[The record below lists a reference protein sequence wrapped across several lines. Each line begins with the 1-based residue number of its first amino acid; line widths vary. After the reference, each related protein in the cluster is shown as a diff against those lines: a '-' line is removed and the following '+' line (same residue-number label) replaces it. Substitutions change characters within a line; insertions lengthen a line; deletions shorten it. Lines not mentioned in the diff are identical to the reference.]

1 MEFIADL
8 HIHSYLS
15 RATAKNL
22 NLEHLNLWAQMKG
35 IAVVSTGDFTHPRWF
50 SELSQKLEPAED
62 GLFKLR
68 PEFAD
73 QTAHMIPPSCKGPVR
88 FMLSVEISSIYKK
101 DGKTRKVHNVV
112 FVPDLELAEKFNKR
126 LDRIGN
132 ISSDGRPILGL
143 DSRSLLEIVLETSED
158 AFLIPAHIWTPWFSV
173 LGSKSGFDSL
183 EECFDDLT
191 TYIFAVETGLSS
203 DPAMNWRVSSLDGLT
218 LVSNSDAHSPANLGR
233 EANLF
238 DTEISYFAIRD
249 ALKSG
254 DPERFL
260 GTLEYFA
267 EEGKYHF
274 DGHRKCGV
282 RLSPLETMKNKGH
295 CPVCGRPV
303 TIGVM
308 YRVEELADRK
318 AGARPKGAHP
328 YTSLLPLTDILSE
341 VFRVGPKSKKV
352 ACAYRAL
359 LERFGPEFEI
369 IRKTPPDD
377 FERHGPPL
385 LAEAVNR
392 MRSNQVCIAP
402 GYDGEFGTISLFDDQ
417 ERSQLIGQK
426 SLFGV
431 SSNSS
436 TPTPPASGQT
446 LPLEA
451 HLPLRGTSG
460 KGGEQGRGNEDD
472 FPEKGLLGNLNEA
485 QQKAVQYNGG
495 PLLIVAGP
503 GTGKT
508 LTLAHRIAYL
518 LQKGGA
524 RPEQILAVT
533 FTNKAAQEMA
543 GRLSKIFDG
552 SKVLNGVTI
561 KTFHALC
568 LDIISLEANA
578 IGSKHPV
585 SMLNEADRTR
595 FVRAVIQRMQDDLLC
610 STDCCP
616 KKNQSERSLK
626 RFRQAKT
633 DLGNTLSGL
642 DPDGISGLISKVKQ
656 LLLLPEDNLA
666 GPVPEPF
673 VDQFTPIYRAYQE
686 VLHENHLLDF
696 DDLILKTVRLFETH
710 QAILRKY
717 QERFCFIS
725 VDEYQD
731 INYAQYSL
739 IRLLAPEGHDICVI
753 GDPDQAIY
761 GFRGA
766 DVRYFHRFC
775 EDYPSAKRILLKQNY
790 RSTETILRASGQLI
804 GVDDATRPQKGIW
817 SGIHGARVLTVTEL
831 PTERAEA
838 EYAVKTI
845 EQEVGGISHFS
856 MDSGRIDRL
865 QQKKERSFSDFAALY
880 RIKEQGKALEEAF
893 ARSGIPFQMVGD
905 EKLQNRKGITELISY
920 LKAGWSL
927 ACNLD
932 VERILNF
939 PSRGIGHGTFHT
951 LQQWSEM
958 KGCSLVTA
966 LERSDEISGLK
977 PGPRSKLRV
986 FSKDLKQLKEILNG
1000 MSLHEQIH
1008 HILHQF
1014 RFIDA
1019 MSGNKAFEEGLTAF
1033 LDLSRSFEDRGV
1045 DFLAHLALENARDR
1059 YEPAAEKVSLMTMHA
1074 AKGLEF
1080 PVVFITGCEDGLVP
1094 YRRKKGEQG
1103 DLLEERRLF
1112 YVALTRAQEKI
1123 YLTHAKKR
1131 LWFGKRTLQHTSP
1144 FLEDVEEDLKQYNK
1158 PFSGKPRSRIEEV
1171 QLSLFE
1177 V

>member
-1 MEFIADL
+1 
-8 HIHSYLS
+8 
-15 RATAKNL
+15 
-22 NLEHLNLWAQMKG
+22 MKG
-35 IAVVSTGDFTHPRWF
+35 IRVVATGDFTHPQWF
-50 SELSQKLEPAED
+50 SELRDKLEPAED
-62 GLFKLR
+62 GLFKLKSG
-68 PEFAD
+68 FAD
-73 QTAHMIPPSCKGPVR
+73 QTAHMVPPVCKGPVR
-88 FMLSVEISSIYKK
+88 FMLSVEVSSIYKK

-112 FVPDLELAEKFNKR
+112 FVPDLEVAEKFNQR
-126 LDRIGN
+126 LGRIGN
-132 ISSDGRPILGL
+132 INSDGRPILGL

-173 LGSKSGFDSL
+173 LGSKSGFDSIK
-183 EECFDDLT
+183 ECFDDLT

-238 DTEISYFAIRD
+238 DTDLSYFAIRD

-254 DPERFL
+254 DPKLFL

-274 DGHRKCGV
+274 DGHRKCGI
-282 RLSPLETMKNKGH
+282 RLSPLETVKNKGL
-295 CPVCGRPV
+295 CPGCGRSV

-318 AGARPKGAHP
+318 TGAKPKGAHS

-341 VFRVGPKSKKV
+341 VLQVGPKSKKV
-352 ACAYRAL
+352 ARAYRAL
-359 LERFGPEFEI
+359 LERLGPEFEI
-369 IRKTPPDD
+369 IRKTPLDAL
-377 FERHGPPL
+377 ERHGPPL
-385 LAEAVNR
+385 LAEGINR
-392 MRSNQVCIAP
+392 MRNNQVHIAP

-417 ERSQLIGQK
+417 ERSQLLGQK
-426 SLFGV
+426 SLFEV
-431 SSNSS
+431 SSPARSCPPGFAHSRTGLPSPS
-436 TPTPPASGQT
+436 TEKNFIGAGFTSCPQSVRQ
-446 LPLEA
+446 A
-451 HLPLRGTSG
+451 HLP
-460 KGGEQGRGNEDD
+460 D
-472 FPEKGLLGNLNEA
+472 NLNAA
-485 QQKAVQYNGG
+485 QQEAVRHTGS

-508 LTLAHRIAYL
+508 FTLAHRIAYL
-518 LQKGGA
+518 LQNGGA

-543 GRLSKIFDG
+543 ERLRRIFDD

-578 IGSKHPV
+578 LGIKHAV
-585 SMLNEADRTR
+585 SILNEADRTR
-595 FVRAVIQRMQDDLLC
+595 FVKAAIERTHDDLVG

-616 KKNQSERSLK
+616 NKNQFERSLK

-633 DLGNTLSGL
+633 DLGNSLSRL
-642 DPDGISGLISKVKQ
+642 DPDGISDLISKVKQ
-656 LLLLPEDNLA
+656 LLLSPKSDLA
-666 GPVPEPF
+666 GPVPELF
-673 VDQFTPIYRAYQE
+673 LDQFPSIYKAYQE
-686 VLHENHLLDF
+686 ILHENHLLDF
-696 DDLILKTVRLFETH
+696 DDLIFETVRLFETH

-717 QERFCFIS
+717 QERFSFIS

-731 INYAQYSL
+731 INYAQYRL
-739 IRLLAPEGHDICVI
+739 IRLLAPEGNDICVI

-766 DVRYFHRFC
+766 DVRYFHRFF
-775 EDYPSAKRILLKQNY
+775 EDYPGAKRILLKQNY

-804 GVDDATRPQKGIW
+804 GVDDTNRARKGVW
-817 SGIHGARVLTVTEL
+817 SGIHGAKALTVNEL

-838 EYAVKTI
+838 EYIVNTI

-865 QQKKERSFSDFAALY
+865 QKKKERSFSDFAVLY
-880 RIKEQGKALEEAF
+880 RIKEQGKALKEAF

-905 EKLQNRKGITELISY
+905 EKLRNRKGIMELISY

-927 ACNLD
+927 ACDLD

-939 PSRGIGHGTFHT
+939 PSRGIGHGTVRA
-951 LQQWSEM
+951 LRQWSGT
-958 KGCSLVTA
+958 KGCSLMTA

-977 PGPRSKLRV
+977 PGPRSKLRL
-986 FSKDLKQLKEILNG
+986 FSKDLNQLKEALNG
-1000 MSLHEQIH
+1000 MSVYEQIH
-1008 HILHQF
+1008 NILNQF
-1014 RFIDA
+1014 NIVHA
-1019 MSGNKAFEEGLTAF
+1019 MGGDKAFREDLTAF
-1033 LDLSRSFEDRGV
+1033 LDLSGARAFEDRGV
-1045 DFLAHLALENARDR
+1045 DFLAHLALEKAQDC

-1080 PVVFITGCEDGLVP
+1080 PVVFIAGCEDGLIP
-1094 YRRKKGEQG
+1094 YRRRKGEQG
-1103 DLLEERRLF
+1103 DFLEERRLF

-1123 YLTHAKKR
+1123 YLTHAKRR
-1131 LWFGKRTLQHTSP
+1131 LWFGHRSVQHTSP
-1144 FLEDVEEDLKQYNK
+1144 FLEAVQEDLKEYKK
-1158 PFSGKPRSRIEEV
+1158 PFSARPARKKQDP
-1171 QLSLFE
+1171 QLRLFE
-1177 V
+1177 LS